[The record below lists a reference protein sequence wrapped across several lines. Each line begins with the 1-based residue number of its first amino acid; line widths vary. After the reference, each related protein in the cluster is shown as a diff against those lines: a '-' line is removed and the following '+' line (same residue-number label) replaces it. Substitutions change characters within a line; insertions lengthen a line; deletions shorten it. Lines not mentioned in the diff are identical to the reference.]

1 MRLNLFLKLFLAIL
15 ATSILLIVAMGGAI
29 RWSFDRGFV
38 DYRLEREQQRVESL
52 ASFLLDEYEQQGD
65 WSFIEGSRSRW
76 WRALRATSEDSPT
89 HRNPGHGGSSGH
101 GPGPGGM
108 PLIALVGPN
117 NSLIAGSLSRQS
129 PNWLR
134 RELLQNGTLIGTL
147 LYAPPP
153 PDAGVLT
160 STAEQRFQQQQLQAT
175 WSIAGLSV
183 LLAALVSYLLA
194 RLLLV
199 PIQRMGRATRQVAA
213 GDYSVRIPIHSQD
226 ELGQLAQDF
235 NAMAQSLAATEKLRL
250 ALVADISHELR
261 TPLAILQGEIEALLD
276 GLRQPTPETLQSLKQ
291 EVVQLNQLINDLHML
306 SLADSGALEFE
317 LRPNTDLRAI
327 LQRCYE
333 AYKPRLEAKGL
344 RLSMDV
350 PQLPTLQADSTRLNQ
365 LFSNVLENSLRYT
378 HAPGEVHL
386 HAHAQTDG
394 LHICID
400 DSAPGVASE
409 HLPRLCERLY
419 RVDPSRSRALG
430 GSGLGLALCERIAHA
445 HGGHIHAH
453 HSPLG
458 GVRIHVVLPLTHTS

>member
-38 DYRLEREQQRVESL
+38 DYRLEREQQRIESL
-52 ASFLLDEYEQQGD
+52 ASFLLDEYAQQGN
-65 WSFIEGSRSRW
+65 WSFIEGRSRW
-76 WRALRATSEDSPT
+76 WRALRATSSEM
-89 HRNPGHGGSSGH
+89 PGHGSPSHGVAPGH
-101 GPGPGGM
+101 GPGGM
-108 PLIALVGPN
+108 PLIALVDPN
-117 NSLIAGSLSRQS
+117 DKLIAGSLSRQAS
-129 PNWLR
+129 GWIR
-134 RELLQNGTLIGTL
+134 HELVQNGITIGAL
-147 LYAPPP
+147 LYNPPP
-153 PDAGVLT
+153 SIELFDSA
-160 STAEQRFQQQQLQAT
+160 AEQRFELQQLQAT

-199 PIQRMGRATRQVAA
+199 PIQRMARATRQVAA

-317 LRPNTDLRAI
+317 LHPNTDLRAI
-327 LQRCYE
+327 LQRCYD
-333 AYKPRLEAKGL
+333 AYRPRLEAKGL
-344 RLSMDV
+344 HLRMDV
-350 PQLPTLQADSTRLNQ
+350 PELPTLHADSTRLNQ

-378 HAPGEVHL
+378 HAPGDVL
-386 HAHAQTDG
+386 IHAQIQADD
-394 LHICID
+394 LHIFID

-419 RVDPSRSRALG
+419 RVDPSRSRVLG
-430 GSGLGLALCERIAHA
+430 GSGLGLALCERIAQA
-445 HGGHIHAH
+445 HQGHIQAQ

-458 GVRIHVVLPLTHTS
+458 GVRIHVVLPLKQTS

>member
-38 DYRLEREQQRVESL
+38 DYRLEREQQRIESL
-52 ASFLLDEYEQQGD
+52 ASFLLDEYAQQGN
-65 WSFIEGSRSRW
+65 WSFIEGRSRW
-76 WRALRATSEDSPT
+76 WRALQATSNEM
-89 HRNPGHGGSSGH
+89 PGHGNPRGH
-101 GPGPGGM
+101 GQGGM
-108 PLIALVGPN
+108 PFIALVDPN
-117 NSLIAGSLSRQS
+117 DKFIAGSLSRKTS
-129 PNWLR
+129 GWIR
-134 RELLQNGTLIGTL
+134 HELVQDGTTIGAL
-147 LYAPPP
+147 LYNPPP
-153 PDAGVLT
+153 SIELFDSA
-160 STAEQRFQQQQLQAT
+160 AEQRFEQQQLQAT

-194 RLLLV
+194 RLLLE
-199 PIQRMGRATRQVAA
+199 PIQRMARATRQVAA
-213 GDYSVRIPIHSQD
+213 GDYSVRIPTHSQD

-235 NAMAQSLAATEKLRL
+235 NAMAHSLATTEKLRL

-306 SLADSGALEFE
+306 SLADSGALEFD
-317 LRPNTDLRAI
+317 LQPNTSLRAI
-327 LQRCYE
+327 LQRCHD
-333 AYKPRLEAKGL
+333 AYQPRLEAKGL
-344 RLSMDV
+344 TLNIDV
-350 PQLPTLQADSTRLNQ
+350 PELPPLQGDSTRLNQ

-378 HAPGEVHL
+378 HAPGDVHIQ
-386 HAHAQTDG
+386 AEQQADG
-394 LHICID
+394 LHVFID

-409 HLPRLCERLY
+409 HLPHLCERLY

-430 GSGLGLALCERIAHA
+430 GSGLGLALCERIAQA
-445 HGGHIHAH
+445 HHGTIQAQ

-458 GVRIHVVLPLTHTS
+458 GVRIHVMLPLRQPS

>member
-52 ASFLLDEYEQQGD
+52 ASFLLDEYAQQGN
-65 WSFIEGSRSRW
+65 WSFIEGRSRW
-76 WRALRATSEDSPT
+76 WRALRATSNEMPG
-89 HRNPGHGGSSGH
+89 GHGSPSHGGPASGH
-101 GPGPGGM
+101 GPGNM
-108 PLIALVGPN
+108 PLIALVDTN
-117 NSLIAGSLSRQS
+117 DKLIAGSLSRQAS
-129 PNWLR
+129 GWIR
-134 RELLQNGTLIGTL
+134 HELVQDGTTIGAL
-147 LYAPPP
+147 LYNPPP
-153 PDAGVLT
+153 SIELFDSA
-160 STAEQRFQQQQLQAT
+160 AEQRFEQQQLQAT

-199 PIQRMGRATRQVAA
+199 PIQRMARATRQVAA
-213 GDYSVRIPIHSQD
+213 GDYSVRIPTHSQD

-235 NAMAQSLAATEKLRL
+235 NAMAQSLATTEKLRL

-317 LRPNTDLRAI
+317 LLPNTDLRAI
-327 LQRCYE
+327 LQRCYD
-333 AYKPRLEAKGL
+333 AYRPRLEAKGL
-344 RLSMDV
+344 QLRMDV
-350 PQLPTLQADSTRLNQ
+350 PELPPLQADSTRLNQ

-378 HAPGEVHL
+378 HAPGEVHIRTETHADSL
-386 HAHAQTDG
+386 HVF
-394 LHICID
+394 ID

-430 GSGLGLALCERIAHA
+430 GSGLGLALCERIAQA
-445 HGGHIHAH
+445 HQGHIQAQ

-458 GVRIHVVLPLTHTS
+458 GVRIHVVLPLKQTP